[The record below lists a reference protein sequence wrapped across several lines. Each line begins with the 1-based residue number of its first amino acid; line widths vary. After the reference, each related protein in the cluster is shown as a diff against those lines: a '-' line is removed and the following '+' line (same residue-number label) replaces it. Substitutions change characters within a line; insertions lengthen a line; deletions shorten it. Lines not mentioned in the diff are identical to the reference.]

1 MIVRPNLLLYERLT
15 RDANQFVAD
24 ITRYAPNWVRSTRAI
39 GGYWTGDFSIPPDT
53 MTVHEMIAFYN
64 ANLGRRVVEMTGSII
79 SWEGEIAEMD
89 LTLGG
94 VTYRRTLNPERW
106 HNRVKVHYTD
116 NSTSEPTATGWAENE
131 NSVNQYGESE
141 YVDVVGDHYTSS
153 SAEALRDRRLA
164 ENAYPIPVPVG
175 AVSRAKRELGEPP
188 SLRVICEGF
197 VFSINRRYRESD
209 TAAAAIS
216 TQITTLVGESEFVTA
231 GSIDTNSDTVAIS
244 CSEVSTRLWDLID
257 EFIAMGDTS
266 GNRWVG
272 GVMAGRKFDYRQ
284 AETTVTHSWHNGRLY
299 DKANVPV
306 LPSMIK
312 PDIIVH
318 NSDAPKG
325 ETPPGGNL
333 WSNPQNFYIEEV
345 EFIYPDQYRLTPYRG
360 V

>member
-1 MIVRPNLLLYERLT
+1 MIKPHNSARKDGATKTTFTQKGSSLPEARHISEMAKKKTNATVRKDE
-15 RDANQFVAD
+15 
-24 ITRYAPNWVRSTRAI
+24 SAI
-39 GGYWTGDFSIPPDT
+39 IAAASASPASIS
-53 MTVHEMIAFYN
+53 N
-64 ANLGRRVVEMTGSII
+64 
-79 SWEGEIAEMD
+79 
-89 LTLGG
+89 
-94 VTYRRTLNPERW
+94 
-106 HNRVKVHYTD
+106 
-116 NSTSEPTATGWAENE
+116 
-131 NSVNQYGESE
+131 
-141 YVDVVGDHYTSS
+141 
-153 SAEALRDRRLA
+153 
-164 ENAYPIPVPVG
+164 
-175 AVSRAKRELGEPP
+175 
-188 SLRVICEGF
+188 
-197 VFSINRRYRESD
+197 